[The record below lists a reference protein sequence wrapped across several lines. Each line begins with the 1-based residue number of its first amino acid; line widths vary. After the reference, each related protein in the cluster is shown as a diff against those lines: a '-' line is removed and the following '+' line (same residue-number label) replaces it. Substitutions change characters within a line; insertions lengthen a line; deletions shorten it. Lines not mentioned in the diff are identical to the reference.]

1 MNSKTKNLQH
11 LSSSQYASADKLHA
25 RWDLYKSA
33 VPKID
38 IHQTGIDHLKLKGSE
53 DILEVGCGDGSILVN
68 LRRKG
73 HTGKLTGMEINDGM
87 FRESVEAQKKGNI
100 QPPIKFIVGSADNLP
115 FPDKSFNVII
125 AFFMLYHM
133 PDIQQTLREWKRVL
147 KDNGKVLIST
157 GSPLNKPKHKK
168 FKKMVEVL
176 IGKTASP
183 QFISSFNLENAE
195 EQLNGVFKITDK
207 FVYKGQIKIEKAQ
220 PYLKA
225 FNSIRDM
232 YEPIPSDV
240 DWERAE
246 SAVRKEVEEEITQ
259 NSFFTD
265 SVRRGFFICEKI

>member
-25 RWDLYKSA
+25 RWDLYESA
-33 VPKID
+33 TPKID

-53 DILEVGCGDGSILVN
+53 GILEVGCGDGNILVN
-68 LRRKG
+68 LRQGG
-73 HTGKLTGMEINDGM
+73 HKGKLTGLEINDGM
-87 FRESVEAQKKGNI
+87 FRESVEMQKKESL
-100 QPPIKFIVGSADNLP
+100 QPLIEFIVGFADNLP
-115 FPDKSFNVII
+115 FPDKSFDVVL

-133 PDIQQTLREWKRVL
+133 PDIQKTLREWKRVL

-157 GSPLNKPKHKK
+157 GSSLNKPKHKQ

-176 IGKTASP
+176 IGKTTSP
-183 QFISSFNLENAE
+183 QFSSSFNLENAE
-195 EQLNGVFKITDK
+195 EQLTGVFKIVDK
-207 FVYKGQIKIEKAQ
+207 FVYEGQIKIEKAQ
-220 PYLKA
+220 PYLNA

-232 YEPIPSDV
+232 YEPIPSDA

-246 SAVRKEVEEEITQ
+246 SAVRTEVEKEIDQ
-259 NSFFTD
+259 NCFFTD

>member
-1 MNSKTKNLQH
+1 MDSKTKNLQH

-25 RWDLYKSA
+25 RWDLYESA

-38 IHQTGIDHLKLKGSE
+38 IHQTGIDLLKLKGNE
-53 DILEVGCGDGSILVN
+53 DVLEVGCGDGSILVN

-73 HTGKLTGMEINDGM
+73 HTGKLVGLEITDGM
-87 FRESVEAQKKGNI
+87 FRESVEAQEKENLK
-100 QPPIKFIVGSADNLP
+100 PAIKFIVGSADKLP
-115 FPDKSFNVII
+115 FPDKSFDVVL

-133 PDIQQTLREWKRVL
+133 PDIQKTLHEWKRVL
-147 KDNGKVLIST
+147 KDDGKVLIST

-168 FKKMVEVL
+168 FKKMVEAL

-183 QFISSFNLENAE
+183 QFSSSFNLENAE
-195 EQLNGVFKITDK
+195 EQLEGTFKIVNN
-207 FVYKGQIKIEKAQ
+207 FVYEGQIKIETAQ
-220 PYLKA
+220 PYLNA

-232 YEPIPSDV
+232 YEPNPSDD

-246 SAVRKEVEEEITQ
+246 NSVKAEVEKEIVQ
-259 NSFFTD
+259 NGFFTD